1 MDFKSLI
8 KRFLSGVAVG
18 LLGALLAWFYSALA
32 NVSIPL
38 EQGFLGILFL
48 TISCGTIAAA
58 TNLDTLM
65 KIFPFY

>member
-38 EQGFLGILFL
+38 EQGLQGILFL
-48 TISCGTIAAA
+48 TISCGTIGGEEGMSGKLN
-58 TNLDTLM
+58 TM
-65 KIFPFY
+65 